1 MAEHSP
7 VIKELQEGIRSNAEA
22 IAQMQ
27 SEFLTQFRR
36 SEVDTAERFNLLHEA
51 IAAFVKK
58 AALDSSSHGT
68 MNSNRP
74 PFQVR
79 SVKLDFP

>member
-1 MAEHSP
+1 MADYSP

-22 IAQMQ
+22 IEQMQ
-27 SEFLTQFRR
+27 TDFLTQFRR
-36 SEVDTAERFNLLHEA
+36 SEVATAERFDLLHEA
-51 IAAFVKK
+51 IATFVKK
-58 AALDSSSHGT
+58 SDPESSHGT